1 MEDNFEPNLGLEKK
15 SAINPKVF
23 LVGLP
28 LFIVQL
34 VVVYFITANILLS
47 KFDKSERKDV
57 ANTENV
63 EQDSLSGAEEEGGEG
78 EGETVKEE
86 EGEGGHD
93 EEASSNEEKGAKGS
107 AQSSNYIYTVNDVII
122 NPAGTNGQRLML
134 TSIGFDMKSESQ
146 LKKIETKEVI
156 LKDAIIS
163 VLSRK
168 TISQLSNT
176 LKRDSLK
183 MEIMNDVTNRIP
195 GLKITDLYFSKYI
208 IQ

>member
-1 MEDNFEPNLGLEKK
+1 MEENFEPNLGLEKK

-34 VVVYFITANILLS
+34 VVVYFVTANILLS
-47 KFDKSERKDV
+47 KFDKSERKDIV
-57 ANTENV
+57 KTENV
-63 EQDSLSGAEEEGGEG
+63 EHDSLNAEEEGDGEEAAAEESSG
-78 EGETVKEE
+78 EESAEETSSKEE
-86 EGEGGHD
+86 KE
-93 EEASSNEEKGAKGS
+93 GAKSS
-107 AQSSNYIYTVNDVII
+107 ASGSNYIYTVNDVII

-134 TSIGFDMKSESQ
+134 TSIGFDMKSEAQ

-168 TISQLSNT
+168 TVSQLSNT
-176 LKRDSLK
+176 MKRDSLK
-183 MEIMNDVTNRIP
+183 IEIIQDVKNRIP
-195 GLKITDLYFSKYI
+195 GLKINDLYFSKYI

>member
-1 MEDNFEPNLGLEKK
+1 MEENFEPNLGPEKK
-15 SAINPKVF
+15 SAINPKIF

-57 ANTENV
+57 AKTENV
-63 EQDSLSGAEEEGGEG
+63 ETDSLGAEEG
-78 EGETVKEE
+78 EGETASGESSGEETKEETSSTEE
-86 EGEGGHD
+86 EGSN
-93 EEASSNEEKGAKGS
+93 ASPAGNF
-107 AQSSNYIYTVNDVII
+107 IYTVNDVII

-134 TSIGFDMKSESQ
+134 TSIGFDMKSETQ
-146 LKKIETKEVI
+146 LKKIETKEVV

-168 TISQLSNT
+168 TVSQLSNT
-176 LKRDSLK
+176 MKRDSLK
-183 MEIMNDVTNRIP
+183 IEIMNDVKNRIP
-195 GLKITDLYFSKYI
+195 GLKINDLYFSKYI

>member
-1 MEDNFEPNLGLEKK
+1 MEENFEPNLGPEKK
-15 SAINPKVF
+15 SAINPKIF

-57 ANTENV
+57 AKTENV
-63 EQDSLSGAEEEGGEG
+63 ETDSLSA
-78 EGETVKEE
+78 E
-86 EGEGGHD
+86 EGE
-93 EEASSNEEKGAKGS
+93 EEAANEESSGEETKEETHSGEEGS
-107 AQSSNYIYTVNDVII
+107 KASPSGNFIYTVNDVII

-146 LKKIETKEVI
+146 LKKIETKEVV

-168 TISQLSNT
+168 TVSQLSNT
-176 LKRDSLK
+176 MKRDSLK
-183 MEIMNDVTNRIP
+183 IEIMNDVKNRIP
-195 GLKITDLYFSKYI
+195 GLKINDLYFSKYI